1 MQDEIKEEYEK
12 IKEKLSEEEFL
23 EEIEKIKANN
33 DDEEFISDY
42 GAAQIVVQNITSIEQ
57 TSNDFVM
64 TEDLQEKYD
73 KVKDIL
79 SQDEFFKKMN
89 EFKQRE
95 SHNPF
100 MTDVSLADMVIGEYI
115 TEEPDVISEEPEFN
129 NNSIADLED
138 KSRDVT
144 VEGRVISISNPR
156 SFKTRKGD
164 EGKVCNVQLQDNTG
178 EMRAVFWTQN
188 IKLLNNVSE
197 GDIIQIKGVDIK
209 EGYSGLEANLRPRST
224 VIRISEDPSKFPP
237 YTEDIT
243 NIKDIQPD
251 TKVNII
257 ARIIRI
263 PTVRTYEKNGKEGKV
278 VTIEL
283 QDATGQISYTLWNK
297 NVDLIQ
303 ELGLEDGDS
312 VKIIQA
318 QARQRRDMNGDD
330 EISLTHWDGRIIK
343 GEYDVPEITQDF
355 TPIGDVSEMKN
366 VSIKGI
372 VSKLQDVKTFTRK
385 SDNTEGK
392 LRNFDVRDT
401 TGEIRV
407 TVWGDDTELEINKGD
422 IIKVIGGDVR
432 YDEYTQS
439 QYSMN
444 TNFNTQITINPQ
456 NLSVEELD
464 EFENLKNE
472 LHPVPIGEIYEIDDD
487 GVEIDIVGRLLSV
500 NDINEFARD
509 DGSVGLLKSALF
521 ADESGKVRL
530 SFWDEKAKE
539 DYAVGDAYRIE
550 NARTRLGMYNIDLN
564 IGSGARVIKLTD
576 DQASSLFIPE
586 LATLEKNIY
595 EYKSIADVDED
606 EEDIIIIGRVVEVN
620 DIHEFER
627 SNGDIGYV
635 KNIEIAD
642 DSASIRIVLWDND
655 AKKEFE
661 MGQAIKLQNPR
672 FTLDSENRIEAN
684 ISSSTA
690 ILDPSEEEIER
701 LPSQDELMEMVFAS
715 KTIDSLLEDDTN
727 VHITAQI
734 KDINADRVILE
745 KCPNCNA
752 NVEYEGEDEY
762 HCVECGHTFEEP
774 SYTLMI
780 PTRIEDETGEIAVT
794 FFNTLAEQLID
805 KKKEEIVSDIKEG
818 FGIED
823 KLADL
828 IGCTIEI
835 IANVNFDDYNEENR
849 LYPKKILKKYF

>member
-432 YDEYTQS
+432 FDEYTQS

>member
-1 MQDEIKEEYEK
+1 M
-12 IKEKLSEEEFL
+12 
-23 EEIEKIKANN
+23 
-33 DDEEFISDY
+33 
-42 GAAQIVVQNITSIEQ
+42 
-57 TSNDFVM
+57 
-64 TEDLQEKYD
+64 
-73 KVKDIL
+73 
-79 SQDEFFKKMN
+79 
-89 EFKQRE
+89 
-95 SHNPF
+95 
-100 MTDVSLADMVIGEYI
+100 
-115 TEEPDVISEEPEFN
+115 
-129 NNSIADLED
+129 
-138 KSRDVT
+138 
-144 VEGRVISISNPR
+144 
-156 SFKTRKGD
+156 
-164 EGKVCNVQLQDNTG
+164 
-178 EMRAVFWTQN
+178 
-188 IKLLNNVSE
+188 
-197 GDIIQIKGVDIK
+197 
-209 EGYSGLEANLRPRST
+209 
-224 VIRISEDPSKFPP
+224 
-237 YTEDIT
+237 
-243 NIKDIQPD
+243 
-251 TKVNII
+251 
-257 ARIIRI
+257 
-263 PTVRTYEKNGKEGKV
+263 
-278 VTIEL
+278 
-283 QDATGQISYTLWNK
+283 
-297 NVDLIQ
+297 
-303 ELGLEDGDS
+303 GLEDGDS

-392 LRNFDVRDT
+392 LRNFDVRDAT
-401 TGEIRV
+401 DEIRV
-407 TVWGDDTELEINKGD
+407 TVWGDDTDLPINKGD
-422 IIKVIGGDVR
+422 IVKVIGGDVR
-432 YDEYTQS
+432 FDDYTKTG
-439 QYSMN
+439 YSMN